1 METTSLNRSAEGSF
15 HNERFLHGEKR
26 IAPRVYRSIV
36 CIVCIVHNITY
47 LSHIYHLPATAFA
60 TTVGLESHIKS
71 RRASTKPVEESGFK
85 QR

>member
-1 METTSLNRSAEGSF
+1 MNDSF
-15 HNERFLHGEKR
+15 TVKNGL
-26 IAPRVYRSIV
+26 PRGYIDLLYVLYVLYVLYI
-36 CIVCIVHNITY
+36 I
-47 LSHIYHLPATAFA
+47 SHIYHLPATAFA